1 MLIDQIL
8 SGNINIQFLVSWL
21 VAITVALTV
30 HEFAHA
36 KVADMC
42 GDPTA
47 RNMGRVSLNPLA
59 HYDPIGTTMILL
71 FGMGWG
77 KPVPINPTN
86 FGYPRRDDA
95 LVALAGPGANIV
107 TAALLALPLRFEFAG
122 EYGSA
127 LGTIVLLSLYLAFFN
142 LIPIFPLDGS
152 HIVQAILP
160 YEKARNYAIF
170 MSRYGMILLLILIV
184 TGMLGRVVVI
194 PALLLYYLLS
204 GSFFPG
210 FF

>member
-1 MLIDQIL
+1 MNSRTPRWRICAGIL
-8 SGNINIQFLVSWL
+8 QR
-21 VAITVALTV
+21 AI
-30 HEFAHA
+30 
-36 KVADMC
+36 
-42 GDPTA
+42 
-47 RNMGRVSLNPLA
+47 
-59 HYDPIGTTMILL
+59 
-71 FGMGWG
+71 WG
-77 KPVPINPTN
+77 
-86 FGYPRRDDA
+86 
-95 LVALAGPGANIV
+95 
-107 TAALLALPLRFEFAG
+107 
-122 EYGSA
+122 GSA
-127 LGTIVLLSLYLAFFN
+127 LTHLLSLFLAFFN

-160 YEKARNYAIF
+160 YEKARNYASF